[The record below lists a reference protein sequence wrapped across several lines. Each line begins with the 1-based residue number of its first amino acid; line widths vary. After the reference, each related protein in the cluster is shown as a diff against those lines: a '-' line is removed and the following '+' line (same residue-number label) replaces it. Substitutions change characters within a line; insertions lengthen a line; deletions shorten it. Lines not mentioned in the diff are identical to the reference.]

1 MLWDIR
7 LRLALI
13 LLDLYFS
20 KELMENMDDGTE
32 RLEERETATSDD
44 ADEISKIVA
53 DDLLAGLKK
62 RKYQALNSNSITIE
76 LCMGWWR
83 VNASSCIL

>member
-13 LLDLYFS
+13 LLDLYLS

-32 RLEERETATSDD
+32 SLEERETATSDD
-44 ADEISKIVA
+44 AEEISRSVA
-53 DDLLAGLKK
+53 DD
-62 RKYQALNSNSITIE
+62 R
-76 LCMGWWR
+76 
-83 VNASSCIL
+83 